1 MWTDLARDIA
11 LCQRGLERSV
21 RDLGLLDDVRGTA
34 PDLDPDALQDFI
46 DRLGH
51 AAVLVAGNA
60 SPELVLDDLALAW
73 PRPTPRSRV
82 A

>member
-1 MWTDLARDIA
+1 MERVGVDVARRAADIVEQAEITDGPLHA
-11 LCQRGLERSV
+11 
-21 RDLGLLDDVRGTA
+21 
-34 PDLDPDALQDFI
+34 FI
-46 DRLGH
+46 DRLGR

-73 PRPTPRSRV
+73 PRPMAGTRV